1 MQRTA
6 TTFQRLW
13 TWARPA
19 RRSWRTWVIT
29 GVAYA
34 GAYALLLLF
43 AGDRDTRW
51 SLASRAAALAPGLA
65 AGLGAL
71 AVWRLETPKA
81 VSEPDRRLRQA
92 WMFLGLGGML
102 WTAGQ

>member
-1 MQRTA
+1 MPRTA

-19 RRSWRTWVIT
+19 RESGRPWVFI

-34 GAYALLLLF
+34 GAYALLVFL
-43 AGDRDTRW
+43 AGDSDTRW

-65 AGLGAL
+65 GGLVAL
-71 AVWRLETPKA
+71 SVWRLEKPRA
-81 VSEPDRRLRQA
+81 VSEPDKR
-92 WMFLGLGGML
+92 GGEGGEVFG
-102 WTAGQ
+102 AGTRG